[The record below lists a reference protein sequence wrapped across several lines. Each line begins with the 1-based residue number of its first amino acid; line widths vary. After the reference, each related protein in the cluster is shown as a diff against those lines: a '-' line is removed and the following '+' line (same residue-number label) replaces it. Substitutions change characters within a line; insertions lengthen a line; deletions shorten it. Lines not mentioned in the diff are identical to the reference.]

1 MQAKRGILIH
11 PDKLSSVAGKVRLC
25 FPPVTRITPADEPQ
39 AIQEMQAE
47 FNLEAF
53 KEADLLVNIT
63 QHFLVPKHTIMK
75 PEEKTAL
82 LKR

>member
-1 MQAKRGILIH
+1 M
-11 PDKLSSVAGKVRLC
+11 
-25 FPPVTRITPADEPQ
+25 TRITPADEPQ